1 LTIPVIS
8 LNSRKRFVI
17 TEPFRATQVSKKSQ
31 ISLIE
36 ILVLGTLGF
45 ETTDKFAF

>member
-1 LTIPVIS
+1 LTVPVIS

-17 TEPFRATQVSKKSQ
+17 TEPFRTTQVPKKSQ

-36 ILVLGTLGF
+36 VLVIGTFGF
-45 ETTDKFAF
+45 ETTDKFVF